1 MHDRALEIW
10 VGAFVLA
17 GFLALAY
24 LAVRVAGFS
33 FADEG
38 AYRISARFDN
48 VAGLRPR
55 AKVSMAGVAIG
66 RVTDIQV
73 DTTYGEAVVFMDIDA
88 SAGALARDTGA
99 QIVTEGIMG
108 ARYISLLPG
117 GEEEVLQD
125 GDQIHDTQGAL
136 VLENL
141 IGEFV
146 TRLGT

>member
-1 MHDRALEIW
+1 MNKRSLEVW

-24 LAVRVAGFS
+24 LAVQVAGFS
-33 FADEG
+33 FAEQD

-55 AKVSMAGVAIG
+55 ARVSVAGVAIG
-66 RVTDIQV
+66 RVADIEV

-88 SAGALARDTGA
+88 NAGPLASDTGA
-99 QIVTEGIMG
+99 RIVTEGIMG

-117 GEEEVLQD
+117 AEEDVLQD
-125 GDQIHDTQGAL
+125 GDEIHDTQGAL
-136 VLENL
+136 VLESL
-141 IGEFV
+141 VGEFV